1 MGIGKVWVYAETDG
15 DKVKTITLEMLAKA
29 REIGDTVEAIY
40 GGDASGIAETLGKHG
55 ATKVYATGDIG
66 DGLPGAH
73 VTERKKV
80 TPTVTKA
87 RTAPTAFVINFSV
100 EKEDGVYPMIAP
112 GAALHEMVR
121 RPQKDPLLETAED
134 E

>member
-1 MGIGKVWVYAETDG
+1 VKKAQTSGK
-15 DKVKTITLEMLAKA
+15 
-29 REIGDTVEAIY
+29 
-40 GGDASGIAETLGKHG
+40 
-55 ATKVYATGDIG
+55 
-66 DGLPGAH
+66 
-73 VTERKKV
+73 
-80 TPTVTKA
+80 
-87 RTAPTAFVINFSV
+87 AFVINFAV

>member
-1 MGIGKVWVYAETDG
+1 MVRQWQETFYEKNYSCSPILSPDF
-15 DKVKTITLEMLAKA
+15 VMLAA
-29 REIGDTVEAIY
+29 AHGI
-40 GGDASGIAETLGKHG
+40 DAANV
-55 ATKVYATGDIG
+55 TKRSD
-66 DGLPGAH
+66 
-73 VTERKKV
+73 V
-80 TPTVTKA
+80 TPTVTHA
-87 RTAPTAFVINFSV
+87 RTSGKPFLIHFAV